1 MSSHSLRLSIFFL
14 RIALGLNFV
23 YLGWTALFDHP
34 LGTDLSG
41 HAMNP
46 LYGWLATP
54 AGVSGGASAS
64 FAWLPQIAAW
74 AFLVVGILLILG
86 LFTRLASL
94 IAIVLVL
101 ASYLPTISFASF
113 NVAQLVNDELILFF
127 CLLILIFGRAGHY
140 LGVDKFLRW
149 SKKRKE

>member
-34 LGTDLSG
+34 LGTDLRS

-46 LYGWLATP
+46 LYGWLAATP
-54 AGVSGGASAS
+54 ATGAS
-64 FAWLPQIAAW
+64 FAWLPQVAAW

-94 IAIVLVL
+94 VAIVLIL
-101 ASYLPTISFASF
+101 ISYLPTISFASF

-127 CLLILIFGRAGHY
+127 CLLVLIFGRAGHY